1 MVTHLTDHAAAA
13 GAAGAAAGAVLLGP
27 ARLLDLLRAEGG
39 ELGQRHRDGLLPA
52 VQLVVEVHHVA
63 PQPAVVPE
71 TGAGGRKGLLYLAHR
86 QT

>member
-1 MVTHLTDHAAAA
+1 MVTHLTDHA
-13 GAAGAAAGAVLLGP
+13 GAAAGAVFLGP

-71 TGAGGRKGLLYLAHR
+71 TGAGGEDCYI
-86 QT
+86 

>member
-13 GAAGAAAGAVLLGP
+13 AGDAAGAVLLGP
-27 ARLLDLLRAEGG
+27 RLLDLLRAEGG

-71 TGAGGRKGLLYLAHR
+71 TGAGGRKGLLYSAHR

>member
-1 MVTHLTDHAAAA
+1 MVTHLTDHAAGAAA
-13 GAAGAAAGAVLLGP
+13 GAGGAVLLGP
-27 ARLLDLLRAEGG
+27 RPLDLLRAEGG

-71 TGAGGRKGLLYLAHR
+71 TGAGGKDCYI
-86 QT
+86 